1 MDPVNRHLTRGTA
14 EQILDGAPGGP
25 AALARLLTAAA
36 SPARPGELASEDAC
50 LAGYRSVR
58 AATVARPR
66 AGGRLRT
73 AVSRLLT
80 LKVGVAALATTVGVG
95 TALAAASSV
104 LPPELPPRGG
114 GPVVSAPAVPV
125 PATSR
130 PSKAPARVPTVP
142 PATPAPTVT
151 PSAPSLAG
159 QCRAYTAGNKAERGK
174 ALDNPTFARLVAA
187 AGGKDKVDAYCAEVL
202 GSDGKPGKDHRPGN
216 GGGVHATAKPT
227 AHPGR

>member
-14 EQILDGAPGGP
+14 EQLLDGGPGGP
-25 AALARLLTAAA
+25 AALTRLLTAAA

-58 AATVARPR
+58 AAVVARPQ

-80 LKVGVAALATTVGVG
+80 LKVGVAALATTLGVG

-104 LPPELPPRGG
+104 LPPEQPPGG
-114 GPVVSAPAVPV
+114 DGPVVSAPAAPV

-130 PSKAPARVPTVP
+130 TSKAPGRVQPVP
-142 PATPAPTVT
+142 PAAPTPTAT
-151 PSAPSLAG
+151 PPPPSLDG
-159 QCRAYTAGNKAERGK
+159 QCRAYTAGNKAEHGK
-174 ALDNPTFARLVAA
+174 ALDNPAFARLVAA
-187 AGGKDKVDAYCAEVL
+187 AGGKDKVDAYCAGVL
-202 GSDGKPGKDHRPGN
+202 GPDDKPGKDHRPGN

>member
-1 MDPVNRHLTRGTA
+1 MDTVNRHLTRGTA
-14 EQILDGAPGGP
+14 EHLLDGGPGGP
-25 AALARLLTAAA
+25 EALARLLTAAA

-58 AATVARPR
+58 AGAVLAPR
-66 AGGRLRT
+66 SGGRLRT

-95 TALAAASSV
+95 TALAAASSI
-104 LPPELPPRGG
+104 LPPEPPPRGG
-114 GPVVSAPAVPV
+114 VPVVSAPAVPV

-130 PSKAPARVPTVP
+130 TSKAPGRPQPVAPAAPTP
-142 PATPAPTVT
+142 TATPP
-151 PSAPSLAG
+151 APSLDG
-159 QCRAYTAGNKAERGK
+159 QCRAYTAGNKADHGK
-174 ALDNPTFARLVAA
+174 ALDNPAFARLVAA
-187 AGGKDKVDAYCAEVL
+187 AGGKDKVDAYCAGLL
-202 GSDGKPGKDHRPGN
+202 GPDGKPGKDHRPGN